1 MKKTIAPGNQTRSAR
16 VLSDHGP
23 VMEPDMRLNIP
34 RPLRRADL
42 IPILDEGLL
51 QAFRV
56 VLDEALP
63 DRFAVLLDALGRKGS
78 DHDLPDPRLVR

>member
-1 MKKTIAPGNQTRSAR
+1 
-16 VLSDHGP
+16 
-23 VMEPDMRLNIP
+23 MRMNIP
-34 RPLRRADL
+34 RPTRQAD
-42 IPILDEGLL
+42 PARYLDEGLS

-78 DHDLPDPRLVR
+78 DHDPAPADPTNALSPR